1 VPVSCNRRCRGGA
14 WPRQVVPSAC
24 RMAATVR
31 AGSSTPTTRRAWR
44 SSAKVAPEA
53 PEPVHALDLDGPARC
68 GRCHVPVLFCRSPV
82 TGAAAAPRCRGRS
95 VPCRRRSPG
104 AGPGRRG
111 LGHGPVR
118 RPGYR
123 SRGPLRM
130 SRRTWTAVS
139 GGGRAAAAVAV
150 DQGALEAV
158 VATARLSP
166 SAAASGHDA
175 PALDGLPRTHDHG
188 REMTVLPLVGRE
200 RELGA
205 RRPGRRR
212 RRPRWRPGGVRRGRQ
227 AGSGSSRARQD
238 LGKGSVTRQPVGF
251 QGAPERGTRH
261 GEADP
266 PDQPGWSPPRHR
278 PLLHALVPVV
288 AAGGGVRANRRC
300 RRLER
305 FRTPRVSAGAAAGRA
320 PGAVRGRPASGRGR
334 TRTGRRSPGR
344 RPTRRRG

>member
-1 VPVSCNRRCRGGA
+1 LRSMSCACPLLSLAGHRRSSRSALPWAIRSLPAALTGSWSRKA
-14 WPRQVVPSAC
+14 WPRSW
-24 RMAATVR
+24 
-31 AGSSTPTTRRAWR
+31 TR
-44 SSAKVAPEA
+44 
-53 PEPVHALDLDGPARC
+53 
-68 GRCHVPVLFCRSPV
+68 
-82 TGAAAAPRCRGRS
+82 
-95 VPCRRRSPG
+95 
-104 AGPGRRG
+104 
-111 LGHGPVR
+111 R

-123 SRGPLRM
+123 SRGPLTM

-238 LGKGSVTRQPVGF
+238 LGKGSVTREPVGF
-251 QGAPERGTRH
+251 QGAPERRTRH

-266 PDQPGWSPPRHR
+266 PDQPGRSPPRHR

-305 FRTPRVSAGAAAGRA
+305 FRTPRVSAGAAGRA
-320 PGAVRGRPASGRGR
+320 PGAARGRPASGRGRTR

-344 RPTRRRG
+344 RPTHRRG